1 MYPMV
6 ALAAYCVLGARN
18 WATRK
23 HKELLSTRSLHSRGE
38 SLRITPTITDTNR
51 CRITAGAGAGEGKS
65 HAAMMRPNLT

>member
-18 WATRK
+18 WVM
-23 HKELLSTRSLHSRGE
+23 RSCCPHGAYTLVE
-38 SLRITPTITDTNR
+38 SLRITPAITNTNR
-51 CRITAGAGAGEGKS
+51 CCITAGVGAGVGKC